1 MTLLTWGVVASAGI
15 CLAAL
20 TSLVVRTFSFRH
32 APLLAA
38 PQGSARRGIIYAF
51 GAGMLPSAK
60 ESARDHLPVYVTGM
74 LYHAGIFSGLLYLL
88 LAVLGILPATLAA
101 LLRIP
106 VALGAMAGL
115 ALMGRRMMVTHLR
128 QLSCP
133 DDFAANLIVDVFLV
147 AAVVDSLL
155 PAARAPFYLVAILM
169 FLYIP
174 AGKIRHC
181 FFFFYMRVLYGLFF
195 GRRGVLPH
203 RGVHET

>member
-1 MTLLTWGVVASAGI
+1 MLLTWVVIVSAGV

-20 TSLVVRTFSFRH
+20 TALVARTFAFRS
-32 APLLAA
+32 PPFLAA
-38 PQGSARRGIIYAF
+38 PQGNSCRGIIYAF
-51 GAGMLPSAK
+51 GAGMLPTAK
-60 ESARDHLPVYVTGM
+60 ESARDHLPVYAAGM
-74 LYHAGIFSGLLYLL
+74 LYHAGIFSGLLYLV
-88 LAVLGILPATLAA
+88 LAVVGVRPPLLIM

-106 VALGAMAGL
+106 IVVGVVAGL
-115 ALMGRRMMVTHLR
+115 GLLVRRMAVPHLR

-133 DDFAANLIVDVFLV
+133 DDFAANLVVDAFLV
-147 AAVVDSLL
+147 AALGDSFTA
-155 PAARAPFYLVAILM
+155 AARVPFYLIATLM

-181 FFFFYMRVLYGLFF
+181 FFFFYMRVLFGLFF